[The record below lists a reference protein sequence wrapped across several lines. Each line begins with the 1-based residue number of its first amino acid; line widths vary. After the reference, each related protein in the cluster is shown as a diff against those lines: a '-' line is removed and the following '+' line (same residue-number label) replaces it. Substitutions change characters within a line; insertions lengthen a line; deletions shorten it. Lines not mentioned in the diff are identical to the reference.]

1 LHPSVLASTE
11 GVVTA
16 DHNALGRGTDLAGY
30 ARELMRMHEALIG
43 GGRATMQPRPVVS
56 RSWQRVLGL
65 GMVPDRP
72 GARDPVS
79 PERLEQLRRMS
90 PLRLVIDDLARV
102 ISSVADASH
111 FLMVVTNGD
120 GIILWRRGASA
131 VRRRADEL
139 GFSEGARW
147 TEDEVGTN
155 AIGTALAETSPVLLF
170 SGEHFEQ
177 AQHPWYCTA
186 FPIHEPR
193 TGELLGIVDISGP
206 ALTLHPAI
214 SALVETAVLLAES
227 LLRRHHEAALERLRL
242 AAEPIVAAAGGPAL
256 VVDDAGWVAHSAGVT
271 TRDRIGVPEPDRPLA
286 VPGLGLCMPERL
298 DLGWLVRPAATDRHI
313 TAQLQLGRKPVIEI
327 RADAEPWR
335 VALSQRHAQILQRLA
350 GAGREGLTPYDLS
363 VALFGDGEHVVAV
376 RAEVSRLRRTLG
388 AIVDSSPYRIAD
400 GVQLTVGGPVSPA
413 PRAAR

>member
-1 LHPSVLASTE
+1 MT
-11 GVVTA
+11 
-16 DHNALGRGTDLAGY
+16 DYNAIAFGTDLAGY
-30 ARELMRMHEALIG
+30 ARELMRMHDTVLG
-43 GGRATMQPRPVVS
+43 GGHASMRPRPLVS
-56 RSWQRVLGL
+56 RSWQRVLGFGL
-65 GMVPDRP
+65 VPDRT

-79 PERLEQLRRMS
+79 PERLERLRAAS

-102 ISSVADASH
+102 IASVADASH

-120 GIILWRRGASA
+120 GVILWRRGDSR

-147 TEDEVGTN
+147 TEAEVGTN
-155 AIGTALAETSPVLLF
+155 AIGTALQEGSPVQLF
-170 SGEHFEQ
+170 SAEHFEQ

-186 FPIHEPR
+186 FPIHDPR

-227 LLRRHHEAALERLRL
+227 LLRRHHEAALERLRQ
-242 AAEPIVAAAGGPAL
+242 AAEPIVSAAGGPAL

-271 TRDRIGVPEPDRPLA
+271 TRDRIAAPQHDKPLA
-286 VPGLGLCMPERL
+286 VPGLGLCLPERL
-298 DLGWLVRPAATDRHI
+298 DLGWLVRPAGTERRLAAH
-313 TAQLQLGRKPVIEI
+313 LQLHPRPVVEI

-335 VALSQRHAQILQRLA
+335 VALSRRHAQILQQLVAA
-350 GAGREGLTPYDLS
+350 GPAGLTPYDLS
-363 VALFGDGEHVVAV
+363 VALFGDGEHVVAA

-388 AIVDSSPYRIAD
+388 AIVDGSPYRIAD
-400 GVQLTVGGPVSPA
+400 GVHLTVGE
-413 PRAAR
+413 